1 MATRRRTTAR
11 KKAPVKR
18 RRSTTSARP
27 VVRRRRTAK
36 KGMLSELFNPAMAT
50 GGAKVLL
57 SGAVGGIG
65 AGLLSKLFP
74 TSTSEEMKAVYTMAG
89 GFGVATLLKM
99 PNLGAG
105 MSGVGAYNLLKAKGL
120 LAEDGGSYGYAD
132 NMDALPMV
140 LNEGQA
146 MYLSQANNMYLSQ
159 DGSMY
164 LSEEDNDPFGYDVGY
179 YEAGFGGM

>member
-1 MATRRRTTAR
+1 MATTRKTTGR

-18 RRSTTSARP
+18 RRSTTSART

-36 KGMLSELFNPAMAT
+36 KGMLSELFNPTMAT

-74 TSTSEEMKAVYTMAG
+74 TSTSEEMKAVYTMGAG
-89 GFGVATLLKM
+89 FATATLLKM

-120 LAEDGGSYGYAD
+120 LAEDGGAYGYAD
-132 NMDALPMV
+132 SMDSLPMV

-164 LSEEDNDPFGYDVGY
+164 LSEEDNDPYSYDVGY

>member
-1 MATRRRTTAR
+1 MATRRRTTGR

-18 RRSTTSARP
+18 RRTTSSARP

-50 GGAKVLL
+50 GGAKILL
-57 SGAVGGIG
+57 SGAIGGIG

-74 TSTSEEMKAVYTMAG
+74 TSTSDEMKAVYTMGAG
-89 GFGVATLLKM
+89 FATATLLKM

-105 MSGVGAYNLLKAKGL
+105 MSGVGAYNLLKAKGM

-132 NMDALPMV
+132 NMDSLPMV
-140 LNEGQA
+140 LNENQA
-146 MYLSQANNMYLSQ
+146 MYLSASDNMYLSAN
-159 DGSMY
+159 GMY
-164 LSEEDNDPFGYDVGY
+164 LQEDDNMDPYSYDVGY

>member
-36 KGMLSELFNPAMAT
+36 KGMLSELFNPAMAQ

-57 SGAVGGIG
+57 SGAVGGVG

-74 TSTSEEMKAVYTMAG
+74 TSTTEEMKGIYTMGAG
-89 GFGVATLLKM
+89 FITATVLKM

-105 MSGVGAYNLLKAKGL
+105 MAGVGAFNLLKAKGL
-120 LAEDGGSYGYAD
+120 LAEDGGQYGYAD
-132 NMDALPMV
+132 SMDSLPMV
-140 LNEGQA
+140 LNENQA

-159 DGSMY
+159 DGTMY
-164 LSEEDNDPFGYDVGY
+164 LSEEDNDPYSYDVGY
-179 YEAGFGGM
+179 YEAGFGGI